1 VKKLAVIVA
10 IVGFGAVLFSYPTS
24 SFAWSSGKYAKQLV
38 NANCGGQSSH
48 YKNGCNA
55 YFAKRLDKQNTPDN
69 ALNGCKSL
77 CGTWFSDP
85 AKVSE
90 CQAACQNMRNGE

>member
-10 IVGFGAVLFSYPTS
+10 ALWVYGAVLFSYPTS

-55 YFAKRLDKQNTPDN
+55 YFAKRLDKTKYPRQRIEW
-69 ALNGCKSL
+69 LQISVRYNGSAIPQK
-77 CGTWFSDP
+77 
-85 AKVSE
+85 
-90 CQAACQNMRNGE
+90 